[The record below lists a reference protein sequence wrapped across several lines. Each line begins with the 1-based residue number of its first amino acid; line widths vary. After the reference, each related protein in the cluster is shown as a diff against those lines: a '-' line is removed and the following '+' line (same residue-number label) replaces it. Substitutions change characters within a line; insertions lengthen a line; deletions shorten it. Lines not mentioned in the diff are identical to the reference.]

1 MDLESSLQRMT
12 KELTE
17 TVKAIIESKLG
28 KLGSVCS
35 LSVEEFVGKLKA
47 ALEQLVGTA
56 VPVGSGVDHTLT
68 SVASAQLETPRSP
81 LDAGSVR
88 SANLSQIS
96 DVPTAFAG
104 VRSVVSK
111 EGGVTTSAAAKPGRV
126 SQKTLSCR
134 VLWAGSSQC
143 LRLSACAA
151 SFCGSGKGAGSSTS
165 YETSEYLTLHLCSM
179 WYNKGH
185 LV

>member
-28 KLGSVCS
+28 KLGSVCA

-47 ALEQLVGTA
+47 AVEQLVGTA

-96 DVPTAFAG
+96 DVTTAVAG
-104 VRSVVSK
+104 VRSVVLK
-111 EGGVTTSAAAKPGRV
+111 EGRVTTSAAAKPGKNLIR
-126 SQKTLSCR
+126 S
-134 VLWAGSSQC
+134 WEG
-143 LRLSACAA
+143 
-151 SFCGSGKGAGSSTS
+151 F
-165 YETSEYLTLHLCSM
+165 
-179 WYNKGH
+179 
-185 LV
+185 